1 MPHRRPAT
9 SDCLG
14 VLAPSPVKKN
24 AARPAWERST
34 GLPWLLLATVV
45 ASPFFSGGASAQ
57 EAKGAAKAPPAA
69 AYSELPFADQASLR
83 EKKRIKDEML
93 KGAMPYSEAG
103 VRDYYIGFL
112 LPAMTRV
119 SALELNNE
127 ARREIFEDIDKAE
140 KAGDTVYAPF
150 SNFLADTFA
159 KVAGNNF
166 HPAAGINAVLVLNR
180 LNKSRPRAGLAPEP
194 HPKTMAVLMNL
205 ATQGKNDGIRAAALA
220 GFERCI
226 DVMQS
231 TWSDQVRSTVS
242 QSLLNMLK
250 EPKPGKRSARADGW
264 LKGRAMEL
272 LVKFKHPHEAE
283 VFRLAMANIA
293 NTESDP
299 ILLEKSLMVLGSYPV
314 PANLK
319 PEEVKLTLIAG
330 LNYTRT
336 GTLAWQKSLR
346 GAEMFFMSSG
356 DSSGEEMAEAE
367 VPEEPTGEEGV
378 VVKKKKE
385 PKDNPYAKQPADV
398 KLKRRVLHEHLQGV
412 RLGLTGTRFGTL
424 PESYTLGLAALVP
437 EGENAVVMKEIA
449 ASIKDLQDTIN
460 KPELMDRPMMDLE
473 TTPKIEEL
481 TRGIDDLLAMLGYE
495 VPAEAAAPSE
505 PAPPADPLTE
515 GLTTVDPFAK

>member
-1 MPHRRPAT
+1 MPHRRPAA
-9 SDCLG
+9 SACPG
-14 VLAPSPVKKN
+14 NPAPIPGEN
-24 AARPAWERST
+24 GGGGLAWERAT
-34 GLPWLLLATVV
+34 GPRRLWLLVALLTCVV
-45 ASPFFSGGASAQ
+45 SAGRLSAQ
-57 EAKGAAKAPPAA
+57 EAKGAKAAPAA
-69 AYSELPFADQASLR
+69 GYNELPFADQATLR
-83 EKKRIKDEML
+83 EKKRVKDEML

-119 SALELNNE
+119 SGLEMNNE

-140 KAGDTVYAPF
+140 KAGDAVYGPF
-150 SNFLADTFA
+150 GNFLADTFA
-159 KVAGNNF
+159 KVATNNF

-226 DVMQS
+226 DVMQG
-231 TWSDQVRSTVS
+231 TWNDQVRSTVS
-242 QSLLNMLK
+242 QGLLTMLK
-250 EPKPGKRSARADGW
+250 EPKPGKRTARADGW

-293 NTESDP
+293 NVESDP
-299 ILLEKSLMVLGSYPV
+299 ILVEKSLMVLGSYPV

-330 LNYTRT
+330 LNYART

-367 VPEEPTGEEGV
+367 VPEEPSTEEGV

-385 PKDNPYAKQPADV
+385 PKDNPYAKQPPDV

-412 RLGLTGTRFGTL
+412 RLGLTGTRFGAL

-437 EGENAVVMKEIA
+437 DGENGVVMKEIA
-449 ASIKDLQDTIN
+449 AAIKDLQDTIN
-460 KPELMDRPMMDLE
+460 KPELMDRPTMDLE
-473 TTPKIEEL
+473 TTPKIDEL

-495 VPAEAAAPSE
+495 VPADAAAPSE
-505 PAPPADPLTE
+505 TPTPADPLTE